1 MMAGLLSK
9 KANCSEGGHNSL
21 YPIKVIYFSA
31 IPLTP
36 YQAHLLPSKSLH
48 AVRDEASKHPERPAR
63 VSNHHSA
70 FCDLRLYACLKV
82 FLVLEHGLVVML
94 SSRSN
99 VPSQALHACS
109 RI

>member
-1 MMAGLLSK
+1 MLGLLSK
-9 KANCSEGGHNSL
+9 KPNCSEGGHNSL
-21 YPIKVIYFSA
+21 YPIEVIYCSA

-36 YQAHLLPSKSLH
+36 CQAHLLPAESPR
-48 AVRDEASKHPERPAR
+48 AVRDEAPQYPEPPAR
-63 VSNHHSA
+63 VSNHRSA

-82 FLVLEHGLVVML
+82 FPVLEHGPVVML

-99 VPSQALHACS
+99 VPSQAPHACS